1 MPSPTSTP
9 SAPLLGHLAKQVREW
24 APFADMDPA
33 DTQSFLAQAEQRY
46 LAPGETLLA
55 PSHGPVTHLY
65 LLRQG
70 RVRSHGAALGGG
82 SNIYEAGDLLPV
94 AALLAKRA
102 VVYHYEAVDDVFV
115 WCWPAEVVDALA
127 RCNAVFSD
135 HLHRR
140 MQTMLDKSTQA
151 MRALYASQV
160 LAEQSLETP
169 LSQLAHTPVVSCSP
183 ETPLT
188 DVLHRMTGHK
198 VGSVLVV
205 GTTGEGLGI
214 FTRTDLPHLVLTPG
228 FDLKQPVAGVMRS
241 PLHTLSTQHTAQDA
255 ALLMGRYGIRHVPV
269 TDQGKV
275 VGLVSEHDLYAL
287 QRSTLQ
293 QVGRRIRDA
302 QTTTD
307 LQAATEGVRQLAR
320 NLLAQGIQT
329 RQLTTLISHL
339 NDHLVQRAVE
349 LEADKAGV
357 AIQNLCWVAMGS
369 EGRAEQTIATDQDN
383 GLVLPDDTPL
393 AEVERLRLWARKV
406 NQVLDLCGFPLCKG
420 GVMAGEPDCCLVLS
434 EWRRRFAHWIDHGS
448 PDDLLKANIFFDMR
462 AITGDTRLVE
472 GLQTTLQTHV
482 KQTPRFTHLL
492 AQNAV
497 AQKPALGWLGHL
509 ELDEGGGLNLKTQ
522 GANLFVDAARLWALA
537 HGITATGTRERF
549 EQAGAAMGL
558 PSREVDGWI
567 SSFDFLQG
575 LRLRLQL
582 APQRAPLTDPNWLA
596 VDTLTDTDRRLLV
609 RALRHART
617 AQQRLEMDWVR

>member
-1 MPSPTSTP
+1 MPHPTSTP
-9 SAPLLGHLAKQVREW
+9 SAPLLGHLAKQIREW
-24 APFADMDPA
+24 APFADMA
-33 DTQSFLAQAEQRY
+33 LSDTLALLAQAEQRY

-55 PSHGPVTHLY
+55 PGQGPVTHLY
-65 LLRQG
+65 LVRQG

-94 AALLAKRA
+94 AALLARRA
-102 VVYHYEAVDDVFV
+102 VVYHYEAVDDLFV
-115 WCWPAEVVDALA
+115 WAWPAHVVEDWV
-127 RCNAVFSD
+127 RRNAVFAD

-169 LSQLAHTPVVSCSP
+169 LSQLARNPVVSCDPS
-183 ETPLT
+183 TPLA
-188 DVLHRMTGHK
+188 DVLRRMTGHQ
-198 VGSVLVV
+198 VGSVLVL
-205 GTTGEGLGI
+205 GPAGEALGI
-214 FTRTDLPHLVLTPG
+214 FTRTDLPQVVLAPG
-228 FDLKQPVAGVMRS
+228 FDLAQPIAGLMRS

-269 TDQGKV
+269 TNNGRV

-302 QTTTD
+302 QTTAD

-329 RQLTTLISHL
+329 RQLITLISHL
-339 NDHLVQRAVE
+339 NDQVVQRAVA
-349 LEADKAGV
+349 LEAAAAGV
-357 AIQNLCWVAMGS
+357 LTERLCWVAMGS
-369 EGRAEQTIATDQDN
+369 EGRGEQTIATDQDN
-383 GLVLPDDTPL
+383 GLVLPDDTP
-393 AEVERLRLWARKV
+393 AHEVERLRLWARGV
-406 NQVLDLCGFPLCKG
+406 NQVLDRCGFPLCKG
-420 GVMAGEPDCCLVLS
+420 GIMAGEPDCCLPLS
-434 EWRRRFAHWIDHGS
+434 EWRRRFTHWIDHGT
-448 PDDLLKANIFFDMR
+448 PDDLLKAQIFFDMR
-462 AITGDTRLVE
+462 AVAGDGRLVE
-472 GLQTTLQTHV
+472 DLRNTLPTQV
-482 KQTPRFTHLL
+482 AQTPRFTHLL
-492 AQNAV
+492 AQNAL

-509 ELDEGGGLNLKTQ
+509 ELDTQGGLNLKTQ
-522 GANLFVDAARLWALA
+522 GAKLFVDAGRLWALA
-537 HGITATGTRERF
+537 HGIAQTGTRERL

-558 PSREVDGWI
+558 PTREVDGWV

-582 APQRAPLTDPNWLA
+582 GPPLGTDPNWLP
-596 VDTLTDTDRRLLV
+596 VDTLSDTDRRLLV